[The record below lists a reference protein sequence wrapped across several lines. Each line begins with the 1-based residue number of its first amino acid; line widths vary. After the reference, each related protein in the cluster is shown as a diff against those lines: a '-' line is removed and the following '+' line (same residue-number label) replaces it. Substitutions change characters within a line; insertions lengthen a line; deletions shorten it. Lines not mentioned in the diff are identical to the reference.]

1 VANAD
6 YHHRQARTILL
17 LAASTRDRDAAA
29 ALIKL
34 AGEHT
39 ALANAATAQGKPST
53 QEARKRQRG
62 RPVGLSPLAIIEKKR
77 PPRGWAHGGLGVCQK
92 QVRWHSA
99 GCTNSGSNNTSVLR
113 NCPHWEPRLHL
124 LRQVADR

>member
-17 LAASTRDRDAAA
+17 LAASTRDRDTAA

-39 ALANAATAQGKPST
+39 ALANAATAQGKPFPC
-53 QEARKRQRG
+53 ELARAGPANR
-62 RPVGLSPLAIIEKKR
+62 
-77 PPRGWAHGGLGVCQK
+77 C
-92 QVRWHSA
+92 SA
-99 GCTNSGSNNTSVLR
+99 
-113 NCPHWEPRLHL
+113 
-124 LRQVADR
+124 